1 MEEQL
6 IQSLRSLETVRRRW
20 LAQLPLATALPM
32 APGPDQTPALLLT
45 AFLQAQV
52 VLSFQAYPTARC
64 VLLEVQVPAAL
75 VQPGQSVV
83 CKIMII
89 PIAIF

>member
-1 MEEQL
+1 M
-6 IQSLRSLETVRRRW
+6 VRRTL
-20 LAQLPLATALPM
+20 LAQLPTARALPV
-32 APGPDQTPALLLT
+32 APGPDQPSTLLLT
-45 AFLQAQV
+45 GSLQAQV

-83 CKIMII
+83 CEILLLLLLLII
-89 PIAIF
+89 IIIITTFWI

>member
-1 MEEQL
+1 M
-6 IQSLRSLETVRRRW
+6 RRTQ
-20 LAQLPLATALPM
+20 LAQLPLARALPE
-32 APGPDQTPALLLT
+32 APEPDQCPVLLLT

-83 CKIMII
+83 CEII
-89 PIAIF
+89 IVAIANF

>member
-1 MEEQL
+1 M
-6 IQSLRSLETVRRRW
+6 RGTW
-20 LAQLPLATALPM
+20 LAQPPLARAWPEALE
-32 APGPDQTPALLLT
+32 PDQCPTPLLT

-83 CKIMII
+83 CKILILAV
-89 PIAIF
+89 AIFSI